1 MVPPSDHWQLRENVL
16 FVHMSC
22 DSVLSSCRLV
32 TTFALLS
39 LKSQQFAHFYKI
51 TIFQIQTHTSFH
63 FFHVRSPTK
72 THLRYFHATTCSPQ
86 RPTAIT
92 TDICDRF
99 MSQCAQENQVS
110 QRTFAEFQVSQRTF
124 AMFWS
129 NVASLKSHNGHLRV
143 SSLTTYICGVFS
155 FPTSQRLQ
163 LPDAT
168 FSNISA
174 LATSRCTGAGWCFQ
188 FGANISWGCVFMDAL
203 RRRGGRVMHEEFRC
217 DLHTQSC
224 VFVSV

>member
-1 MVPPSDHWQLRENVL
+1 MI
-16 FVHMSC
+16 
-22 DSVLSSCRLV
+22 
-32 TTFALLS
+32 S
-39 LKSQQFAHFYKI
+39 LKSQQFAYVYKI
-51 TIFQIQTHTSFH
+51 TICPIQTHISFQS
-63 FFHVRSPTK
+63 FHVRMCSPQRQIAVSIFSCHNVLTKKTLSHNGHLRPSSPTK

-110 QRTFAEFQVSQRTF
+110 QRTSAEFQVSQRTF

-129 NVASLKSHNGHLRV
+129 NIASLKSHNGHLRV

-155 FPTSQRLQ
+155 FPTSHRLQ

-168 FSNISA
+168 FSNISV

-188 FGANISWGCVFMDAL
+188 FGANISWVCVCSWML
-203 RRRGGRVMHEEFRC
+203 YVGVGGG
-217 DLHTQSC
+217 SC
-224 VFVSV
+224 VRNFAAICTLNHVFL